1 MMVVL
6 YKVISFG
13 KNVIVCMV
21 DVHIMC
27 VCSLCDPT
35 GTYNCESDV
44 TDGLFEWFIDSVTG
58 GLGT

>member
-1 MMVVL
+1 MMVIL

-13 KNVIVCMV
+13 KNEIMCME

-35 GTYNCESDV
+35 GTYKY
-44 TDGLFEWFIDSVTG
+44 I
-58 GLGT
+58 

>member
-1 MMVVL
+1 MMMVIL

-13 KNVIVCMV
+13 KNYVCME

-35 GTYNCESDV
+35 GTYKY
-44 TDGLFEWFIDSVTG
+44 I
-58 GLGT
+58 